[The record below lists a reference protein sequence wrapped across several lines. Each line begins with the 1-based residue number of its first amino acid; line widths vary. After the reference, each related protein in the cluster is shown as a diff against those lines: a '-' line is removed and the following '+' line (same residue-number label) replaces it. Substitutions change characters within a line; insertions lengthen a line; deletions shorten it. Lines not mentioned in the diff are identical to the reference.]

1 MQAGQDS
8 GILHWS
14 MFLRSNTRIKD
25 GKEHRYYRVVESR
38 RLQSGKV
45 AQRQVLYLGEI
56 NDSQQAAWRRTL
68 EVFDEAEQR
77 ITPLSLFPEDRPVPA
92 DAIDSVQVKLGEM
105 KLERAR
111 PYGNCW
117 LGCELWRQLE
127 LDRFWSEKLPQGRE
141 GVAWPQV
148 LELLVVNRLIE
159 PGSEFRLHRHWFDH
173 SAMDVLLGQDFA
185 VAEKDRLYRC
195 LDRVLEHK
203 QDLFV
208 HLQQRWK
215 DLFDAEFDLLLYD
228 LTSTYVEGE
237 AEQNPKARH
246 GYSRDRR
253 PDCKQVVI
261 ALVVTPAGFP
271 LAYEV
276 MDGNTSDKTTL
287 RGFLDTHRKP
297 VRQSAAGVADGPR
310 NSDRG
315 SAGRKCERREQEM
328 FYLVGTSRAKVKQY
342 EKQWLELPWQKVR
355 ESVEV
360 KLFAQDGELYVLAK
374 SEGRQAKEIAMR
386 RKKLARLLRKLRAM
400 RRSCPKR
407 DQLLMRVGAAKTD
420 AGRAFGFVKI
430 NLPTAGQEVTRET
443 FTFRLDKAKLKEA
456 ELRDGHY
463 LLRTNLVAEDPAVL
477 WDRYMQLTQIE
488 AAFKCLKSEL
498 GIRPIHHQLEHRVD
512 AHILVAFL
520 AYCLTVTLKHR
531 LRMHAPGLTP
541 RAVLE
546 KLAGDPDA
554 GRIVSDDRWPPPDH
568 AALHRAGSRPGAF
581 ASSPEP
587 RIAATTASAHH
598 HVRLVSSLSPTQN
611 VVETFGVPLLKTKD
625 LPASDL
631 SNCEGSANNH
641 FGRLRHASG
650 MRGGFNGRP
659 SSPGRR
665 PHRHPRDTR
674 PKSFRA

>member
-1 MQAGQDS
+1 
-8 GILHWS
+8 

-25 GKEHRYYRVVESR
+25 GKEHRYYTVVESR
-38 RLQSGKV
+38 RLHSGKV

-56 NDSQQAAWRRTL
+56 NDSQQAAWRKTL
-68 EVFDEAEQR
+68 EVFDEEQHR
-77 ITPLSLFPEDRPVPA
+77 FTPLSLFPENRPVPA
-92 DAIDSVQVKLGEM
+92 DAIDSVQVKLSEM

-117 LGCELWRQLE
+117 LGCELWRQLQ
-127 LDRFWSEKLPQGRE
+127 LDRFWSEKLPRGRE

-148 LELLVVNRLIE
+148 LELLVVNRLID
-159 PGSEFRLHRHWFDH
+159 PGSEFRLHRQWFDQ

-237 AEQNPKARH
+237 AEQNPKARY
-246 GYSRDRR
+246 GYSRDKR

-261 ALVVTPAGFP
+261 ALIVTPAGLP

-276 MDGNTSDKTTL
+276 MAGNTSEKTTL
-287 RGFLDTHRKP
+287 RGFLDSIESLYGKARR
-297 VRQSAAGVADGPR
+297 VWLM
-310 NSDRG
+310 DRG
-315 SAGRKCERREQEM
+315 IPTEALLREMRTTRQDT
-328 FYLVGTSRAKVKQY
+328 FYLVGTSRAKIREY
-342 EKQWLELPWQKVR
+342 EKQWLELPWHKVR
-355 ESVEV
+355 ESVQV
-360 KLFAQDGELYVLAK
+360 KLFAREGELYVLAK
-374 SEGRQAKEIAMR
+374 SEGRQAKEMAMR

-407 DQLLMRVGAAKTD
+407 DQLLMRMGAAKTD

-430 NLPTAGQEVTRET
+430 NLPQADQEVTKET
-443 FTFRLDKAKLKEA
+443 FTFQLDKAKLKEA

-477 WDRYMQLTQIE
+477 WDRYVQLTQIE
-488 AAFKCLKSEL
+488 AAFKCLKSDL
-498 GIRPIHHQLEHRVD
+498 GIRPIHHQLERRVD

-520 AYCLTVTLKHR
+520 AYCLTVTLRHR

-546 KLAGDPDA
+546 KLAGIQMLD
-554 GRIVSDDRWPPPDH
+554 VSFPTTDSRLLIMPRYTEPSPEQALLLHHLNLVLPQQPPPRITT
-568 AALHRAGSRPGAF
+568 L
-581 ASSPEP
+581 ASTDPFP
-587 RIAATTASAHH
+587 
-598 HVRLVSSLSPTQN
+598 Q
-611 VVETFGVPLLKTKD
+611 LK
-625 LPASDL
+625 
-631 SNCEGSANNH
+631 
-641 FGRLRHASG
+641 
-650 MRGGFNGRP
+650 M
-659 SSPGRR
+659 
-665 PHRHPRDTR
+665 
-674 PKSFRA
+674 

>member
-1 MQAGQDS
+1 
-8 GILHWS
+8 
-14 MFLRSNTRIKD
+14 MFLRSNTRTKD
-25 GKEHRYYRVVESR
+25 GKPHRYFTVVGSR

-77 ITPLSLFPEDRPVPA
+77 LTPLSLFPEDRPIPA
-92 DAIDSVQVKLGEM
+92 DAIDSVQVKLSEM

-117 LGCELWRQLE
+117 LGCELWRQLQ
-127 LDRFWSEKLPQGRE
+127 LDRFWSERLPRGRE
-141 GVAWPQV
+141 SVAWPQV
-148 LELLVVNRLIE
+148 LELLVVNRLID
-159 PGSEFRLHRHWFDH
+159 PGSEFRLHRQWFDQ
-173 SAMDVLLGQDFA
+173 SAMDVLLDQDFA

-203 QDLFV
+203 QELFV

-228 LTSTYVEGE
+228 LTSTYMEGE
-237 AEQNPKARH
+237 AEQNPKARY
-246 GYSRDRR
+246 GYSRDKR

-261 ALVVTPAGFP
+261 ALIVTPAGLP

-276 MDGNTSDKTTL
+276 MAGNTSEKTTL
-287 RGFLDTHRKP
+287 RAFLDSIE
-297 VRQSAAGVADGPR
+297 RQYGKARRVWLM
-310 NSDRG
+310 DRG
-315 SAGRKCERREQEM
+315 IPTEALLQEIRTSRQET

-342 EKQWLELPWQKVR
+342 EKQWLELPWHKVR
-355 ESVEV
+355 ESVQV

-374 SEGRQAKEIAMR
+374 SEGRQAKENAMR

-420 AGRAFGFVKI
+420 VGRAFGFVKI
-430 NLPTAGQEVTRET
+430 NLPSAGQEVTRET
-443 FTFRLDKAKLKEA
+443 FTFRLDKNKLKEA

-477 WDRYMQLTQIE
+477 WDRYVQLTQIE
-488 AAFKCLKSEL
+488 AAFKCLKSDL

-520 AYCLTVTLKHR
+520 AYCLTVTLRHR
-531 LRMHAPGLTP
+531 LGMHAPGLTP

-546 KLAGDPDA
+546 TLAGIQMLDVSFPTTD
-554 GRIVSDDRWPPPDH
+554 GRRLVMPRYTEPNPEQALLLHHLNLVLPQQPPPRITT
-568 AALHRAGSRPGAF
+568 A
-581 ASSPEP
+581 ASSIPFP
-587 RIAATTASAHH
+587 H
-598 HVRLVSSLSPTQN
+598 
-611 VVETFGVPLLKTKD
+611 LK
-625 LPASDL
+625 
-631 SNCEGSANNH
+631 
-641 FGRLRHASG
+641 
-650 MRGGFNGRP
+650 M
-659 SSPGRR
+659 
-665 PHRHPRDTR
+665 
-674 PKSFRA
+674 

>member
-1 MQAGQDS
+1 
-8 GILHWS
+8 

-25 GKEHRYYRVVESR
+25 GKPHRYYTVVESR

-77 ITPLSLFPEDRPVPA
+77 ITPLSLFPEDRAIPA

-117 LGCELWRQLE
+117 LGCELWQQLQ

-159 PGSEFRLHRHWFDH
+159 PGSEFRVHRHWFDH
-173 SAMDVLLGQDFA
+173 SAMDVLLGRDFA

-203 QDLFV
+203 QELFV

-237 AEQNPKARH
+237 AEQNPKARY
-246 GYSRDRR
+246 GYSRDKR

-261 ALVVTPAGFP
+261 ALIVTPAGLP

-276 MDGNTSDKTTL
+276 MAGNTSEKTTL
-287 RGFLDTHRKP
+287 RGFLDRIESLYGKARR
-297 VRQSAAGVADGPR
+297 VWLR
-310 NSDRG
+310 DRG
-315 SAGRKCERREQEM
+315 IPTEALLQEIRTSRQET

-342 EKQWLELPWQKVR
+342 EKRWLELPWHKVR

-374 SEGRQAKEIAMR
+374 SEGRQAKEMAMR

-430 NLPTAGQEVTRET
+430 DLPQAGQEVTRET
-443 FTFRLDKAKLKEA
+443 FTFRLDKARLKEA

-477 WDRYMQLTQIE
+477 WDRYVQLTQIE

-512 AHILVAFL
+512 AHILIAFL

-531 LRMHAPGLTP
+531 LLMHAPGLTP

-546 KLAGDPDA
+546 KLAGIQMLDVSFPTTDGRRLIMPRYTEPDPEQA
-554 GRIVSDDRWPPPDH
+554 ILLHHLNLVLPQQPPP
-568 AALHRAGSRPGAF
+568 RITTS
-581 ASSPEP
+581 ASSAPFP
-587 RIAATTASAHH
+587 
-598 HVRLVSSLSPTQN
+598 Q
-611 VVETFGVPLLKTKD
+611 LK
-625 LPASDL
+625 
-631 SNCEGSANNH
+631 
-641 FGRLRHASG
+641 
-650 MRGGFNGRP
+650 M
-659 SSPGRR
+659 
-665 PHRHPRDTR
+665 
-674 PKSFRA
+674 